1 MDSKRVLS
9 DAIETFGFEKQS
21 LVLIEEMAELT
32 QAIVKQR
39 RESDDFFFSNSMLE
53 EMADVQI
60 MLDQMHLA
68 LNHPGV
74 VKYNYL
80 YFQKIRRLADIL
92 GTDVQEVDV
101 NGD

>member
-1 MDSKRVLS
+1 MNSVRILT

-60 MLDQMHLA
+60 MLDQMNLA
-68 LNHPGV
+68 LNHPGKA
-74 VKYNYL
+74 KYNYL
-80 YFQKIRRLADIL
+80 YSQKLRRLADIL
-92 GTDVQEVDV
+92 GTDVQEVDD
-101 NGD
+101 ND

>member
-68 LNHPGV
+68 MSHHGV
-74 VKYNYL
+74 VKYNHL
-80 YFQKIRRLADIL
+80 YSQKIRRLADIL
-92 GTDVQEVDV
+92 GTDVQVTL
-101 NGD
+101 